1 VVSVM
6 KLKHSGGVT
15 SRTRTGLGVAWLLL
29 AMSVGIAGRADAS
42 DSDLTSDEVAAEILR
57 VQTKADK
64 TAQQWAEA
72 DQRAEDLAIE
82 LQAAQASVAEAAAQF
97 AMLQGQLTAIAVDR
111 FTGGGSSSGLLFL
124 GDPTDSQQ
132 ADVLRNVALNVGV
145 EDLDSIDVVRED
157 FDDKQA
163 HLDQLSAENAQ
174 TLEAL
179 AARADELDQQL
190 AELAT
195 LRDRL
200 EDEEVKR
207 AYEAQLAE
215 QRRTEDE
222 ARAKA
227 AAEAQASAAAAQAKA
242 AAATP
247 IATTA
252 KPKGDSSAAIP
263 IPSTSLPGSGDGGS
277 SAPGATPITQPA
289 PQPPTPLPPAPKAPA
304 PEAPAPETPAPEPP
318 APLITGGSWLCPVAG
333 PNAFGDTWGAAR
345 SGGRTHQGVDMMSP
359 FGTPLIAV
367 VSGSVT
373 MKTNNLGGNVIW
385 LTGADGNKYY
395 YAHLSSWEGSSRG
408 VNAGEVIG
416 YVGATGNTTANH
428 LHFEIHP
435 GGGAAVNPYPTV
447 RKYC

>member
-1 VVSVM
+1 M
-6 KLKHSGGVT
+6 RLQHEGGRK
-15 SRTRTGLGVAWLLL
+15 SRTRTGIGVVWLAVALL
-29 AMSVGIAGRADAS
+29 SVGGAGPVDAS
-42 DSDLTSDEVAAEILR
+42 AADLTSEEVAAEILR

-64 TAQQWAEA
+64 TAQRWAEA
-72 DQRAEDLAIE
+72 DQRAEDLAVE
-82 LQAAQASVAEAAAQF
+82 LQAAQANVDAAAAQF
-97 AMLQGQLTAIAVDR
+97 AVLQGHLTAIAVDR

-124 GDPTDSQQ
+124 GNPTDSLQ

-145 EDLDSIDVVRED
+145 EDLDSIEAVRKDLE
-157 FDDKQA
+157 DKQA
-163 HLDQLSAENAQ
+163 HLDELTAENTE

-179 AARADELDQQL
+179 VARAAELDQQL
-190 AELAT
+190 AELTT

-200 EDEEVKR
+200 KDEEVKR

-215 QRRTEDE
+215 QRRKEDQ

-227 AAEAQASAAAAQAKA
+227 AAEAAARAA
-242 AAATP
+242 AAATTAP
-247 IATTA
+247 PFAKATGSGSAVTATTA
-252 KPKGDSSAAIP
+252 PAAG
-263 IPSTSLPGSGDGGS
+263 TGSGGS
-277 SAPGATPITQPA
+277 PDPAATAPSGPAAKPPSPQPATPDP
-289 PQPPTPLPPAPKAPA
+289 PQ
-304 PEAPAPETPAPEPP
+304 PEPP
-318 APLITGGSWLCPVAG
+318 APVVTGGSWLCPVAG

-367 VSGSVT
+367 VAGSVT

-408 VNAGEVIG
+408 VSAGEVIG
-416 YVGATGNTTANH
+416 YVGATGNTSANH

-447 RKYC
+447 RRYC